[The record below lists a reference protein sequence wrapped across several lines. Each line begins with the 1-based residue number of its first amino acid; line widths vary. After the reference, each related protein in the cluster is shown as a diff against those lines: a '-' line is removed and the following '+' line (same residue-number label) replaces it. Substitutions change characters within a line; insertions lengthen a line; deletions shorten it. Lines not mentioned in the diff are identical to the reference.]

1 MLSNI
6 EHYEAM
12 SRTML
17 TSIRATILIIFLTVL
32 KTISNNIE
40 QLQYQ
45 TIFTN
50 TLDNDENNIT
60 DTAEQF
66 VMMYCPSISLTILRS
81 IVDNSEQCETN
92 FVVNRTQHCPCCQY
106 KIILVNIFNIFEYL
120 YEIAIVWFADVEPE
134 SNL

>member
-1 MLSNI
+1 
-6 EHYEAM
+6 
-12 SRTML
+12 ML